1 MSGSCVDSMGRWI
14 RLLARGKGMP
24 ICGER
29 DEVGRGEGQG
39 DGEEAID
46 EVDILVLS
54 LEPRLDGDEDE
65 VVDVRR
71 TF

>member
-1 MSGSCVDSMGRWI
+1 MS
-14 RLLARGKGMP
+14 

-29 DEVGRGEGQG
+29 DELGRGEGQG
-39 DGEEAID
+39 DVEEAIN
-46 EVDILVLS
+46 EVDILALS
-54 LEPRLDGDEDE
+54 LEPRLNGDEDE